1 MDFKNWTVYKFGGTS
16 LGTAECFKNIV
27 RWVPVESKART
38 ALVVSA
44 MSGVTSSLIELL
56 TLAKSRSELYK
67 KKLQAIQNDHLEV
80 VDMLLVSPEKK
91 KLLREKFTNDVKD
104 ISDLLHATFL
114 SQSYSEHILDLVSG
128 YGELWSAQILTSALQ
143 EAQLDVAFLDARKI
157 LFVCDSENGP
167 VVDWEISQAKMD
179 SWINQF
185 SNHFLVVT
193 GFIASSLDGIPTTLK
208 RNGSDF
214 SAAIFGVLLGAREI
228 TIWKDVDGV
237 LSADPKRV
245 PDAVV
250 LNEMSYNEASELA
263 YFGAKVIHPKTL
275 APAILHQIPIRIRN
289 SFDLNKPGT
298 LIHSKSSSTFPV
310 KGFSTIENVALIN
323 VEGTGM
329 LGVPGVASRLFGA
342 LREVS
347 ISVIMISQASSEHS
361 ICFVVP
367 QAQAA
372 NASAAANRAFH
383 AERLQGFVQKIDVQE
398 KCCVLA
404 AVGDNMAYHPGTAG
418 KFFSAL
424 GEAKVNVKAIAQ
436 GSSERN
442 ISVVLDQADA
452 TRGLQAVHSAFY
464 LSRQTVSV
472 GLIGPGQVGA
482 TLLKQLASQTDL
494 LHDRLGVDFRLRAIA
509 NTTKMLLSQKPI
521 DLNHWQEIFQENHQA
536 FDLEKFLRH
545 IRSDSIPHAALVDC
559 TASSTVSESYPTVFE
574 QGIHIVTPNKKANSG
589 PLELYYKIREAAKKN
604 RVHYLYEGTVGAGL
618 PLINTCREFV
628 QTGDK
633 VFEIEGVF
641 SGTLSYLFNLYDGSR
656 PFSELVLEA
665 RSKGYTEPD
674 PRDDL
679 SGTDVARKLVI
690 LGREAQFHLSIEDV
704 EVQNLIPLALRTVD
718 LDEFLG
724 RLAEYDSEMDQ
735 RIKASRQKGEVL
747 RYVGRVDSQNRAEVA
762 LRSVPQN
769 HSFGRIAGTDNIVA
783 FKTRRYCHQ
792 PLIVQGPGAGPE
804 VTAGGVFADLLKLAY
819 YLGAPSQL

>member
-1 MDFKNWTVYKFGGTS
+1 MDFKNWTIYKFGGTS
-16 LGTAECFKNIV
+16 LGTTECFANIV
-27 RWVPVESKART
+27 SWVPVESKGRT

-44 MSGVTSSLIELL
+44 MAGVTSRLIELL
-56 TLAKSRSELYK
+56 TLAKSRGEIYK
-67 KKLQAIQNDHLEV
+67 DKLQAIQNDHLEV
-80 VDMLLVSPEKK
+80 VDRLLVSPENKK
-91 KLLREKFTNDVKD
+91 FLSEVITHDVKD
-104 ISDLLHATFL
+104 ISDLLHASFL

-143 EAQLDVAFLDARKI
+143 EAQLSVAFLDARKV

-185 SNHFLVVT
+185 NNPFLVVT
-193 GFIASSLDGIPTTLK
+193 GFVASNLDGIPTTLK

-228 TIWKDVDGV
+228 IIWKDVDGV

-275 APAILHQIPIRIRN
+275 APAIRHQIPIRIRN
-289 SFDLNKPGT
+289 SFNLEMPGT

-342 LREVS
+342 LREVK

-372 NASAAANRAFH
+372 DASTAANKAFH
-383 AERLQGFVQKIDVQE
+383 AERLQGFVQKIDIQE

-442 ISVVLDQADA
+442 ISIVIDQADA

-464 LSRQTVSV
+464 LSRQTVSI

-482 TLLKQLASQTDL
+482 TLLQQLASQTDL

-536 FDLEKFLRH
+536 FDLEKFLQH

-574 QGIHIVTPNKKANSG
+574 RGIHIVTPNKKANSG

-604 RVHYLYEGTVGAGL
+604 HVHYLYEGTVGAGL

-633 VFEIEGVF
+633 VFEIEGIF
-641 SGTLSYLFNLYDGSR
+641 SGTLSYLFNLYDGSK

-690 LGREAQFHLSIEDV
+690 LGREAQFRLNIEDV
-704 EVQNLIPLALRTVD
+704 DIQNLIPLALRAVD
-718 LDEFLG
+718 LDEFMVK
-724 RLAEYDSEMDQ
+724 LAEYDSEMDQ
-735 RIKASRQKGEVL
+735 KIKASSQKGEVL
-747 RYVGRVDSQNRAEVA
+747 RYVGRVDSQNRAEVV
-762 LRSVPQN
+762 LRSVPQE
-769 HSFGRIAGTDNIVA
+769 HAFGRITGTDNIVA
-783 FKTRRYCHQ
+783 FKTRRYYDQ